1 MGAVSRLKRAGV
13 AVGLAACL
21 LPAIGGGLWSLF
33 RFYSGQSPGTGLAL
47 GEWHRPGSG
56 ERVLPANVQ
65 SMLALLRENGI
76 REFRYSRLVAPDEA
90 TQQRLAEGAYPI
102 LLHLRARHWLLQ
114 RGETLARGCRVVA
127 ANDEV
132 ILADCG

>member
-13 AVGLAACL
+13 AAGLAVCL

-33 RFYSGQSPGTGLAL
+33 LFYSGQSPGTGGAP
-47 GEWHRPGSG
+47 GEWNRPGGG

-102 LLHLRARHWLLQ
+102 RLHLRARHWLLQ
-114 RGETLARGCRVVA
+114 RGETPARGCRVVA

-132 ILADCG
+132 SLADCG